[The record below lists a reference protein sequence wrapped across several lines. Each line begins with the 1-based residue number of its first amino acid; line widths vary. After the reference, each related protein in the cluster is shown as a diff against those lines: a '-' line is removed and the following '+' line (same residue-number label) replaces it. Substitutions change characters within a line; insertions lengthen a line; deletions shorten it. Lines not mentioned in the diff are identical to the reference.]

1 MKLLLVGRTG
11 SNTDLLI
18 GELAKNGVYAV
29 KIYDTADLPETVSGL
44 TDKDITITDKNGYM
58 LSKDFKTADIIP
70 VSPQHIHDI
79 AKLYPDNSF
88 MVIYV
93 ESDLSESGMEMR
105 KLHSGLSDEDFDAVN
120 TAEAPVFAQFE
131 DLLNTEDCIENY
143 PENVFIMTSVNGSD
157 PDKILNITTAIM
169 NTFMYQ
175 RNLQVMIR
183 DCVINQV
190 LPVDENGM
198 ITLSYIVPG
207 EDTPTDLPM
216 TPDILACKLMSEN
229 CAEMLQF
236 VCSQY
241 LSHHK
246 LEL

>member
-18 GELAKNGVYAV
+18 SELAKNGIHAV
-29 KIYDTADLPETVSGL
+29 KIYDTADLPEDINGS
-44 TDKDITITDKNGYM
+44 TDENIVITDENKYM
-58 LSKDFKTADIIP
+58 LNEEFKTADIIP
-70 VSPQHIHDI
+70 VSPKYIHEL
-79 AKLYPDNSF
+79 AELYPDNSF

-93 ESDLSESGMEMR
+93 ESELSENGIKMR
-105 KLHSGLSDEDFDAVN
+105 KLHSGLSDEDFDAADI
-120 TAEAPVFAQFE
+120 AEAPLFAQFE
-131 DLLNTEDCIENY
+131 DLLTNEDCIENY
-143 PENVFIMTSVNGSD
+143 PENVFIMTSVNGAD
-157 PDKILNITTAIM
+157 PDKMPDIATAII

-175 RNLQVMIR
+175 RNLQVMIH
-183 DCVINQV
+183 DCAIHQV
-190 LPVDENGM
+190 LPVDKNGR
-198 ITLSYIVPG
+198 ITLSYIIPG
-207 EDTPTDLPM
+207 ENTPTDLSM

-241 LSHHK
+241 LGHHK